1 MMNVSTNHFM
11 DICKAIYS
19 VSKEYLFRNKIILK
33 DFSRSTNRNCVNLHW
48 WKMAY
53 NQVNIGDYLSEVIV
67 EYMKRRNNIQNDNSF
82 DGRTRHLYAVGSIV
96 NSGYQDATIWGSGC
110 LESKLFFWRWIRKLD
125 VRCVRGPLTRETL
138 IKNGYKCPEVYGDPA
153 VLMPLIYSP
162 KSTEKICD
170 YLVIKHHSN
179 SNVIEFS
186 NCKFVSTVT
195 NDFKGFIDVITNAK
209 MIISSSLHG
218 IILAE
223 SYGIPAIWLKDSSVD
238 EFKYYDWYYST
249 GRFNITPSLTIEDAR
264 QKSPPDLPDL
274 QNLRK
279 SLIDSF
285 PYELWK

>member
-1 MMNVSTNHFM
+1 
-11 DICKAIYS
+11 
-19 VSKEYLFRNKIILK
+19 
-33 DFSRSTNRNCVNLHW
+33 
-48 WKMAY
+48 
-53 NQVNIGDYLSEVIV
+53 
-67 EYMKRRNNIQNDNSF
+67 
-82 DGRTRHLYAVGSIV
+82 
-96 NSGYQDATIWGSGC
+96 
-110 LESKLFFWRWIRKLD
+110 
-125 VRCVRGPLTRETL
+125 
-138 IKNGYKCPEVYGDPA
+138 
-153 VLMPLIYSP
+153 
-162 KSTEKICD
+162 
-170 YLVIKHHSN
+170 
-179 SNVIEFS
+179 
-186 NCKFVSTVT
+186 
-195 NDFKGFIDVITNAK
+195 